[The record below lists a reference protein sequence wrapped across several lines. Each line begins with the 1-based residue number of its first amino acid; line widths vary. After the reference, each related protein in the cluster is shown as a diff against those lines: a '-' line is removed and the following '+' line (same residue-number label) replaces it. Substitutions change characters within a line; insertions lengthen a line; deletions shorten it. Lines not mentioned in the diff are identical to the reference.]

1 MTLLIAESHG
11 VVIKGF
17 HQGFGFPKNQSKNG
31 ASKSKKSLGCHLHV
45 VMLIKVSIPSSQAC
59 IHEKRRDS
67 HFKIKLKI
75 KNQKMKKKGNKVKI
89 KDSHPYNQNSRI
101 QEFKI
106 KFNIVE

>member
-75 KNQKMKKKGNKVKI
+75 KNKIKIKKKGNKEKI
-89 KDSHPYNQNSRI
+89 KDSHPNSK
-101 QEFKI
+101 FKNS
-106 KFNIVE
+106 KSS